1 MIKEAKGNISG
12 NIFLFQHLQILCEHK
27 IRRCKNGFF
36 CWIETSDTA
45 YRNCNVVKHL
55 EHPLIILLFLHD
67 PGGFFAAH
75 KSVCEKIIVLS
86 EECPCHT
93 GYQSTYIQFI
103 FTAGNTAMK
112 SNELCIYLL
121 GRIEI
126 IDHMVNSTA
135 PGNA

>member
-1 MIKEAKGNISG
+1 MQER
-12 NIFLFQHLQILCEHK
+12 IL
-27 IRRCKNGFF
+27 
-36 CWIETSDTA
+36 
-45 YRNCNVVKHL
+45 
-55 EHPLIILLFLHD
+55 LLFLHD

-86 EECPCHT
+86 EECPCHA
-93 GYQSTYIQFI
+93 GYQSTHIQYI

-112 SNELCIYLL
+112 SNELRIYLL

-135 PGNA
+135 PGDAQNITFF

>member
-1 MIKEAKGNISG
+1 MI
-12 NIFLFQHLQILCEHK
+12 L
-27 IRRCKNGFF
+27 
-36 CWIETSDTA
+36 
-45 YRNCNVVKHL
+45 
-55 EHPLIILLFLHD
+55 LLFLHD

-86 EECPCHT
+86 EECLCHT

-135 PGNA
+135 PGDAQNITFF

>member
-1 MIKEAKGNISG
+1 MQER
-12 NIFLFQHLQILCEHK
+12 IL
-27 IRRCKNGFF
+27 
-36 CWIETSDTA
+36 
-45 YRNCNVVKHL
+45 
-55 EHPLIILLFLHD
+55 LLFLHD

-86 EECPCHT
+86 EECLCH
-93 GYQSTYIQFI
+93 
-103 FTAGNTAMK
+103 TAMK

-135 PGNA
+135 PGDAQNITFF